1 MDYVRPSPTTL
12 KSSKPTVEYGLLW
25 KETESRNMSSI
36 DDPLLKELLAALKED
51 TQRMASDL
59 LSVITT
65 QALIAVFA
73 LFLAVV
79 SLVRIILFEQ
89 RSFLFTGG
97 PGPIPGL
104 FETALT
110 FVLFALSVVSIY
122 NLLRLRERYLRL
134 QALAEKL
141 GR

>member
-1 MDYVRPSPTTL
+1 MSETL
-12 KSSKPTVEYGLLW
+12 SSVE
-25 KETESRNMSSI
+25 
-36 DDPLLKELLAALKED
+36 DPLLKELLAALKED

-73 LFLAVV
+73 LFLAVA
-79 SLVRIILFEQ
+79 SLVRILLYESSPF
-89 RSFLFTGG
+89 RTG
-97 PGPIPGL
+97 PGPVPGL
-104 FETALT
+104 FEAGLT

-122 NLLRLRERYLRL
+122 NLLRLRDRYQRL
-134 QALAEKL
+134 QALAERL

>member
-1 MDYVRPSPTTL
+1 
-12 KSSKPTVEYGLLW
+12 
-25 KETESRNMSSI
+25 MSSAE
-36 DDPLLKELLAALKED
+36 DPLLKELVTALKED
-51 TQRMASDL
+51 THRMASDL

-73 LFLAVV
+73 LFLAVA
-79 SLVRIILFEQ
+79 SLVRIFVFEQ
-89 RSFLFTGG
+89 RTLGFGGG
-97 PGPIPGL
+97 PGVGSGAISLL

-122 NLLRLRERYLRL
+122 SLLRLREKYLRL
-134 QALAEKL
+134 QILAERL

>member
-1 MDYVRPSPTTL
+1 L
-12 KSSKPTVEYGLLW
+12 SSVE
-25 KETESRNMSSI
+25 
-36 DDPLLKELLAALKED
+36 DPLLKELLTVLKQD

-73 LFLAVV
+73 LFLAVA
-79 SLVRIILFEQ
+79 SLVRIILFETTFPF
-89 RSFLFTGG
+89 RMGVVVGG
-97 PGPIPGL
+97 GAGPVPGL

-122 NLLRLRERYLRL
+122 NLLRLRERYARL
-134 QALAEKL
+134 QALAERL

>member
-1 MDYVRPSPTTL
+1 
-12 KSSKPTVEYGLLW
+12 
-25 KETESRNMSSI
+25 MSSVE
-36 DDPLLKELLAALKED
+36 DPLLKELLAALKED

-73 LFLAVV
+73 LFLAVA
-79 SLVRIILFEQ
+79 SLVRILLYEARPFG
-89 RSFLFTGG
+89 GG
-97 PGPIPGL
+97 PGPVPGL

-110 FVLFALSVVSIY
+110 FVLFGLAVVSIY
-122 NLLRLRERYLRL
+122 NLLKLRERYLRL
-134 QALAEKL
+134 QALAERL

>member
-1 MDYVRPSPTTL
+1 
-12 KSSKPTVEYGLLW
+12 
-25 KETESRNMSSI
+25 MSSAE
-36 DDPLLKELLAALKED
+36 DPLLKELVTALKED

-59 LSVITT
+59 LGVITT

-73 LFLAVV
+73 LFLAVA
-79 SLVRIILFEQ
+79 SLVRIVVFEQ
-89 RSFLFTGG
+89 RTLGFPG
-97 PGPIPGL
+97 PGPGVGTGAVSLL

-122 NLLRLRERYLRL
+122 NLLRLREKYLRL
-134 QALAEKL
+134 QVLAERL

>member
-1 MDYVRPSPTTL
+1 
-12 KSSKPTVEYGLLW
+12 
-25 KETESRNMSSI
+25 MSSI

-51 TQRMASDL
+51 TQRMAADL
-59 LSVITT
+59 LSIITT
-65 QALIAVFA
+65 NALIAVFA
-73 LFLAVV
+73 LFLAVA
-79 SLVRIILFEQ
+79 SLVRIVLFEQ
-89 RSFLFTGG
+89 RPFGGSPG
-97 PGPIPGL
+97 PGPVPGV

-122 NLLRLRERYLRL
+122 NLLRLRERYARL